1 MPAGGLPHIAVDLRA
16 LVPEATGIGVYTRS
30 LLRVLAERGGARYL
44 GLSHRPPR
52 EAEDLAALGVAFEQ
66 QPAPL
71 GTLWQQWQLPRRL
84 RRGDVD
90 LFWSPLG
97 ILPWGCPVPSVVTV
111 HDLTV
116 VLLPETH
123 GLKVRLSQLPFLQRT
138 LERAERVVAISEA
151 TAADLRF
158 HFPQCAE
165 RVRVV
170 HNGIDPEFRPAGEA
184 AVASTR
190 ASLGCPRGYVL
201 YTGTLEPRKNL
212 ALLLAAWEA
221 LYRDSPEELPPL
233 LLAGP
238 YGWRSRDLLARAEAL
253 APAGVR
259 LLGRLERGRLVE
271 VMQAASVFV
280 YPSLYEGFGL
290 PPAEAMACGVPVVA
304 ADASSLPEV
313 VGDAGLLVPPWDAG
327 ALAGALRHLLADPEV
342 AARLGWRGLERSRRF
357 TWEAAADKMEVVFAE
372 ALAPQARISG

>member
-1 MPAGGLPHIAVDLRA
+1 MAAGAHPTIAVDLRA

-30 LLRVLAERGGARYL
+30 LLAALARRGNARYL
-44 GLSHRPPR
+44 GLSHRPLR
-52 EAEDLAALGVAFEQ
+52 EAELLAGAGVTLEQ
-66 QPAPL
+66 QPSPL
-71 GTLWQQWQLPRRL
+71 GVLWQQWQLPRRL
-84 RRGDVD
+84 RQGDLD

-97 ILPWGCPVPSVVTV
+97 ILPWRCPVPSVVTV

-116 VLLPETH
+116 LLLPETH

-138 LERAERVVAISEA
+138 LEHAERVVAISEA

-170 HNGIDPEFRPAGEA
+170 HNGIDPEFQPAGEA
-184 AVASTR
+184 AVAATR
-190 ASLGCPRGYVL
+190 AALGCREGYVL
-201 YTGTLEPRKNL
+201 YAGTLEPRKNL
-212 ALLLAAWEA
+212 GLLLTAWEA
-221 LYRDSPEELPPL
+221 LYREAPEDLPPL

-238 YGWRSRDLLARAEAL
+238 YGWRSRDLLARAERL

-259 LLGRLERGRLVE
+259 LLGRLDRPRLVE
-271 VMQAASVFV
+271 VMQSASIFV

-304 ADASSLPEV
+304 ADSSSLPEV
-313 VGDAGLLVPPWDAG
+313 VDDAGLLVPPEDAG
-327 ALAGALRHLLADPEV
+327 ALAGALRHLLAEPEL
-342 AARLGWRGLERSRRF
+342 AAELGRRGRERSRRF
-357 TWEAAADKMEVVFAE
+357 TWAAAAAGMEAVFAE
-372 ALAPQARISG
+372 ALAR